1 MKKILC
7 FGDICPDL
15 LIPYGAAHLAGS
27 RPSDTRVRFS
37 HGGSA
42 ANTASGLGRMGI
54 PVLFA
59 GSAGEDGFG
68 RALRR
73 GLEEDGVDT
82 RYLKLYPELMTM
94 EVLIVVDA
102 QGERTP
108 FAFPQTGASQ
118 HHILP
123 EQVPEAILE
132 ETGWFHASGITL
144 REDPAA
150 KTQLALMEACKRR
163 GIPVSLDINARME
176 SQKDPF
182 FAGNIR
188 RALGCCTVLFG
199 SEQEE
204 LCPLAGEEDPVKAA
218 QMLLEQV
225 PMVVARRGALGADVY
240 TNQGVYSNPVFPV
253 PVADCVGAGDAY
265 NAGFLSA
272 LWEGLSPEAANR
284 RGTCCG
290 SFCVSRQGARSCPK
304 REELPAGL

>member
-15 LIPYGAAHLAGS
+15 LIPYGAAHIAGS

-42 ANTASGLGRMGI
+42 ANTASGLGRLGI

-82 RYLKLYPELMTM
+82 RCLKLYPELMTM

-132 ETGWFHASGITL
+132 EMGWFHASGITL

-150 KTQLALMEACKRR
+150 ETQLALMEACKRR

-182 FAGNIR
+182 FAENIR

-240 TNQGVYSNPVFPV
+240 IN
-253 PVADCVGAGDAY
+253 
-265 NAGFLSA
+265 
-272 LWEGLSPEAANR
+272 
-284 RGTCCG
+284 
-290 SFCVSRQGARSCPK
+290 
-304 REELPAGL
+304 